1 MLYIEVMHWI
11 ICFRIR
17 SVQINTLKL
26 EKTITKFKENPKN
39 GASPENGLRYIL
51 GKKCTNIKYRKQIF
65 QQVYQSFLLE
75 RIYHWRDIDF
85 WRHNFEITSHHFVC
99 VHMFM
104 SPHPKSLR
112 GSWSTPN
119 LVLYEVQFFDIY
131 PPTKKKK
138 KQDPPK
144 KIQVKSL
151 WKNIVH
157 IIATLKIPIYD
168 IQDVMI
174 NYFFGKRKK

>member
-1 MLYIEVMHWI
+1 MVYIEVMHWI

-75 RIYHWRDIDF
+75 KIYHWRDIDF

-138 KQDPPK
+138 TGSTEENPSQKFVKKHCSYYSYSQDTN
-144 KIQVKSL
+144 L
-151 WKNIVH
+151 WYTGCH
-157 IIATLKIPIYD
+157 D
-168 IQDVMI
+168 
-174 NYFFGKRKK
+174 